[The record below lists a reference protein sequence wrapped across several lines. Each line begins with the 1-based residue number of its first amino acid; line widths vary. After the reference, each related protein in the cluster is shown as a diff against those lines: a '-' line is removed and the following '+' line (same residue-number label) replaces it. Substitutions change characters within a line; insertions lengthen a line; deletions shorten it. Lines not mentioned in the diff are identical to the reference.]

1 MNTLP
6 PSAQICPLSGS
17 RAGLE
22 PPAGS
27 LWQPTNT
34 RTVSARDFL
43 LLPSDHA
50 ATSETLVA
58 TREARQG

>member
-6 PSAQICPLSGS
+6 PSAQICPWSGS

-27 LWQPTNT
+27 LGQHAND
-34 RTVSARDFL
+34 RTVSSRDFL
-43 LLPSDHA
+43 LLPSVRA
-50 ATSETLVA
+50 ATSDTLVA